1 MIYHQERLD
10 NVHPTLAVFIL
21 TLIHQLEKYWPDW
34 LILCGWRN
42 QADQHAAFLAGT
54 SKVDWP
60 FGKHNRMT
68 EIFTTEYDADPG
80 NITDGVT
87 VKKMVSESIAV
98 DLSPYPYDAGK
109 DEKRLYLIA
118 GYAMALA
125 DRMEVK
131 IRIGADWDGDLSTAD
146 QKLHD
151 PWHFELVLDD

>member
-1 MIYHQERLD
+1 MIYHKERLD
-10 NVHPTLAVFIL
+10 EVHPKLAAFIL

-60 FGKHNRMT
+60 NGKHNHTVREM
-68 EIFTTEYDADPG
+68 DPVTG
-80 NITDGVT
+80 EDDNIPC
-87 VKKMVSESIAV
+87 SLAV

-131 IRIGADWDGDLSTAD
+131 IRIGADWDGDLQTLD
-146 QKLHD
+146 QKLKD
-151 PWHFELVLDD
+151 PWHYELVLNE

>member
-1 MIYHQERLD
+1 MIYHKERLD
-10 NVHPTLAVFIL
+10 DVHPTLAAFIL
-21 TLIHQLEKYWPDW
+21 TLIHQLEKHWPDW
-34 LILCGWRN
+34 LIICGWRN
-42 QADQHAAFLAGT
+42 QQDQHAAFLAGT

-60 FGKHNRMT
+60 NGKHNR
-68 EIFTTEYDADPG
+68 
-80 NITDGVT
+80 
-87 VKKMVSESIAV
+87 VKFARPESLAV
-98 DLSPYPYDAGK
+98 DLSPYPYDKGK
-109 DEKRLYLIA
+109 DENRLYLIA